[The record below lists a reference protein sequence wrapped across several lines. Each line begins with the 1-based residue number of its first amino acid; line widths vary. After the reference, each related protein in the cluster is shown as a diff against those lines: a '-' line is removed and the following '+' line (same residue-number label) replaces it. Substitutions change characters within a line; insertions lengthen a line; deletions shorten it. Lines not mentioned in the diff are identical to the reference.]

1 MNVTQKLYHL
11 VFVGMVNVYVWMMT
25 KGESIMNII
34 SLIITF
40 VQLNSGQ
47 TVQGKKVLKEGMDV
61 IKALGDALK
70 DKKITKAEKKVI
82 VKELKEFST
91 SSIKLIDSIVIPE

>member
-1 MNVTQKLYHL
+1 
-11 VFVGMVNVYVWMMT
+11 
-25 KGESIMNII
+25 MNII

-47 TVQGKKVLKEGMDV
+47 TSQGKKVLKEGMDV
-61 IKALGDALK
+61 IKALGAALK
-70 DKKITKAEKKVI
+70 DKKITMAEKKVI

-91 SSIKLIDSIVIPE
+91 SAIKLIDNIVIPE

>member
-1 MNVTQKLYHL
+1 
-11 VFVGMVNVYVWMMT
+11 
-25 KGESIMNII
+25 MNII

-47 TVQGKKVLKEGMDV
+47 TSQGKKVLKEGMDV
-61 IKALGDALK
+61 IKALGAALK

-82 VKELKEFST
+82 VSELQGFSDAA
-91 SSIKLIDSIVIPE
+91 INLIDNIVIPE